1 MTPDERLRLE
11 RQRFILLS
19 AMRAGGVVIMLLGL
33 WLWFGEVIA
42 SGETVGPAIF
52 IVGLIESMVLPA
64 VLAAKW
70 RTPPQP

>member
-11 RQRFILLS
+11 RQRFAVLS
-19 AMRAGGVVIMLLGL
+19 AMRAAGVVVMLLGL
-33 WLWFGEVIA
+33 WIWFGGALA

-52 IVGLIESMVLPA
+52 IAGLIESMVVPA
-64 VLAAKW
+64 WLAAKW